1 MSARAPMPCSRT
13 MDTAASTRPGS
24 RLSSGPCAVS
34 IKIRPASRAVA
45 VRATNCAIM
54 PPIECPSRT
63 NLSQPSALAS
73 RSTSSAS
80 TSKEYADSSAGLEL
94 APWPRRSGATACQ
107 RSSASWSSHGV
118 KSSFAPVN
126 PWTRRSRRGPA
137 PASAIETRTSPR
149 STSRSVKGM
158 NAPYH
163 TRSTDRTQRGAD
175 PGDDRPAERDR
186 GERAEEAGRE
196 EPPADPGQRQELGGD
211 RGECEQYR
219 GAVVGDEERQRVYYA
234 AQERARAGDRA
245 AQQRAAAPGQLAGVG
260 EPLGEGHA
268 DGGADRGGEPGEE

>member
-1 MSARAPMPCSRT
+1 MSARAPMPCART

-45 VRATNCAIM
+45 LRATNCAIM

-63 NLSQPSALAS
+63 NLSQQSASAS
-73 RSTSSAS
+73 PSTSSAS
-80 TSKEYADSSAGLEL
+80 TSKEYADSAAGLEL

-107 RSSASWSSHGV
+107 RSSASGSSHGV

-137 PASAIETRTSPR
+137 PASAIDSRTSPR
-149 STSRSVKGM
+149 LTCRSVRGM
-158 NAPYH
+158 HALYH
-163 TRSTDRTQRGAD
+163 KWSSDRTQRDHKHSADRTQRGAD

-186 GERAEEAGRE
+186 DERAEEAGGE
-196 EPPADPGQRQELGGD
+196 EPPANPGQRQELGGD
-211 RGECEQYR
+211 HREREQHR
-219 GAVVGDEERQRVYYA
+219 RSVLGDE
-234 AQERARAGDRA
+234 
-245 AQQRAAAPGQLAGVG
+245 
-260 EPLGEGHA
+260 
-268 DGGADRGGEPGEE
+268 